1 MAYGRCV
8 RTALTNHPS
17 QLHILTMI
25 LVLFCKHG
33 FTEINCLHS
42 LYLVHSDD
50 DDDDEG
56 GPFVIVMRMIGV
68 MNVAPWEC
76 LPIAIL
82 MQTPLQLLPRATSP
96 STIFSTQKFSFSP
109 AGEISQEGGLR
120 VSCWKNVMAGLI
132 TLQQPS

>member
-1 MAYGRCV
+1 
-8 RTALTNHPS
+8 
-17 QLHILTMI
+17 MI

-50 DDDDEG
+50 DDDDDDDEG
-56 GPFVIVMRMIGV
+56 GPFVIVMMMIGV

-82 MQTPLQLLPRATSP
+82 MQTPLQLLPRATF

-132 TLQQPS
+132 ILQQLS